1 MGRVF
6 YFCPVSMRLIAI
18 TGGVACG
25 KSGFSRRFVER
36 AGSNR
41 VGVINCDEIVR
52 DLYEEPQVVEE
63 LLMVARSSHCGIGD
77 SQGGLDRR
85 RLRELLFDNSQFRVR
100 IESVVHPKVFQRVMA
115 QVNALSGQVRM
126 SLIEVPLLYEVNFP
140 LKRDL
145 DLVVAASKEEQCR
158 RLLEDRG
165 LERTLAE
172 RILNAQMPL
181 DEKIRRA
188 DIAVWNN
195 GSLQA
200 FEAQIDHL
208 YDRCQTILLE

>member
-1 MGRVF
+1 MRVI
-6 YFCPVSMRLIAI
+6 VI

-25 KSGFSRRFVER
+25 KSGFSRRFAER
-36 AGSNR
+36 AGADR

-52 DLYEEPQVVEE
+52 DLYEDRQMVEE
-63 LLMVARSSHCGIGD
+63 VLRVARSSNGGVGD
-77 SQGGLDRR
+77 SKGGLDRR

-115 QVNALSGQVRM
+115 QVNALSGHVRM
-126 SLIEVPLLYEVNFP
+126 SLIEVPLLYEVDFP

-145 DLVVAASKEEQCR
+145 DLVVAASREEQCR

-165 LERTLAE
+165 LELSLAE

-181 DEKIRRA
+181 DEKIRKA

-200 FEAQIDHL
+200 FEAQIAHL
-208 YDRCQTILLE
+208 FDRCRTIFT

>member
-6 YFCPVSMRLIAI
+6 YFSRMSMRVFAI

-25 KSGFSRRFVER
+25 KSGFSRRFVEK
-36 AGSNR
+36 AGTDR
-41 VGVINCDEIVR
+41 VGLINCDEIVR
-52 DLYEEPQVVEE
+52 DLYEDSQVVEE
-63 LLMVARSSHCGIGD
+63 LLSIARSSNCEVGD
-77 SQGGLDRR
+77 SEGGLDRR

-115 QVNALSGQVRM
+115 RVNALSGLVRM
-126 SLIEVPLLYEVNFP
+126 ALIEVPLLYEVNFP

-145 DLVVAASKEEQCR
+145 DLVVAASREEQCR
-158 RLLEDRG
+158 RLLKDRG
-165 LERTLAE
+165 LELSLAE

-181 DEKIRRA
+181 EEKIRRA

-195 GSLQA
+195 GSMQA

-208 YDRCQTILLE
+208 FDRCQTIFT

>member
-6 YFCPVSMRLIAI
+6 YFCRMSMRVFAI

-25 KSGFSRRFVER
+25 KSGFARRFVER
-36 AGSNR
+36 AGSES

-52 DLYEEPQVVEE
+52 DLYEDRQVVEE
-63 LLMVARSSHCGIGD
+63 VLSIVPSSHVEVGD

-126 SLIEVPLLYEVNFP
+126 ALIEVPLLYEVDFP
-140 LKRDL
+140 MKRDL

-158 RLLEDRG
+158 RLREDRG
-165 LERTLAE
+165 VELSLAE

-181 DEKIRRA
+181 EEKIRRA

-195 GSLQA
+195 GSIQA

-208 YDRCQTILLE
+208 FDRCQTIFT